1 MSGRPREPSA
11 SIDDR
16 PEYVLERGPHGTY
29 TRRKVG
35 FLDVAEAE
43 KRMQPYSP
51 AFSILGKLDDAL
63 NPDRTATWGGSNLGM
78 VHEDWRA
85 RGGYSFGVKH
95 SHLDG
100 MDGSKSECNNM
111 YDTTLAYEALN
122 NPFPVPV
129 SIGIP
134 LKDLISEDVLLFP
147 GPGSYTLKPTVNAIC
162 AGGYMQRH
170 GSKGPIAVPRV
181 RPGEA
186 ELEVGLNLFLDPN
199 TTAID
204 TY

>member
-1 MSGRPREPSA
+1 M
-11 SIDDR
+11 
-16 PEYVLERGPHGTY
+16 
-29 TRRKVG
+29 
-35 FLDVAEAE
+35 
-43 KRMQPYSP
+43 
-51 AFSILGKLDDAL
+51 DDAL

-170 GSKGPIAVPRV
+170 GSKGPIAIPRI

-186 ELEVGLNLFLDPN
+186 ELVKISIARAKELCTKPEKKHKPRRRRRKIETIPEDFTIQVKLKNKK
-199 TTAID
+199 
-204 TY
+204 